1 MVRSEIASELY
12 KMEKYGVPR
21 THIECLIWFNENKG
35 KIVDNNAL
43 RGKQVPGRTENG
55 YPYSARKPIPSNNI
69 VSEPHYLHSG
79 IRGWYKP
86 KGEKIVGYNKEN
98 RESIWEGS
106 DDFVQ
111 ALQTGSD
118 GTLEG
123 YGKEIQF
130 DANGNWT
137 EINYDHDPNRRYYE
151 ITGGYIQRCYENK
164 IPIGI
169 IYKKEAG
176 QNEIM
181 GLGLITKVS
190 TNKLDYTIEPYKMN
204 IQSQF
209 QFVEKDF
216 KCKNTKDDAEYRAN
230 RFVELFDAL
239 VPRLGS
245 RFDPVKNEV
254 GLSMKSRKPPR
265 KLSYIGNY
273 WKRAEKVYFD
283 YTWLGVLLAT
293 PIPNP
298 TKQKGDFMF
307 PSRDTVQFQ
316 IGINPRD
323 PIWAGIYIG
332 RLPGNEKIRK
342 RMLDVMKNEPEEFI
356 RKLRILPKGYV
367 IKIYG
372 SVQKNNSTRLHGE
385 WDVSNLDIMTLNEI
399 LETYSQGGTDFRIC
413 KMFSKKEALE
423 S

>member
-216 KCKNTKDDAEYRAN
+216 KCKETKEDAKYRN
-230 RFVELFDAL
+230 SRFVELYDAL
-239 VPRLGS
+239 APKLGS
-245 RFDPVKNEV
+245 RFDAAKSEV
-254 GLSMKSRKPPR
+254 GLSANSSKRKA
-265 KLSYIGNY
+265 SYFGRY
-273 WKRAEKVYFD
+273 WERGKHVYFP
-283 YTWLGVLLAT
+283 YTWMGVFLAT
-293 PIPNP
+293 PEPNP

-316 IGINPRD
+316 IGINPHD
-323 PIWAGIYIG
+323 PIWAGIFIG
-332 RLPGNEKIRK
+332 RKQGNKKTRN
-342 RMLDVMKNEPEEFI
+342 RMLDVLKNEPEEFI
-356 RKLRILPKGYV
+356 KRFKSLPQEYV

-372 SVQKNNSTRLHGE
+372 GKKDSYSGLRGE
-385 WDVSNLDIMTLNEI
+385 WKVSKLDKNVVGEI
-399 LETYSQGGTDFRIC
+399 LEVYSKDDTDFRVC
-413 KMFSKKEALE
+413 KIFTKKEALG